1 MTLPGG
7 PADKLGN
14 RYEKWWTLS
23 ELVRMLGGE
32 TETIRIEVPGVDK
45 AEFVVTTGMRC
56 ELHQVKRSH
65 PNGKWSLAA
74 LGADGLL
81 QAIGQKLAGNDDRFV
96 FASGSDAR
104 ELADLRDAAK
114 DAESNAEFERHFL
127 KDDKRKKGF
136 EKLRDSWGC
145 DVPTAR
151 ERLRRIDIRTIDER
165 ELENKVRWGVEALF
179 LAKPAIVIAKLRS
192 LIEDSVHC
200 TISRQDLVTH
210 LTECGFPLR
219 CIRNPEHAR
228 RRGARSDRSLFGHRT
243 AETHPGNARPEG
255 GGENAAVTTG

>member
-7 PADKLGN
+7 PADKFGN

-23 ELVRMLGGE
+23 EFVRMLGGE
-32 TETIRIEVPGVDK
+32 TEAIRIEEPGVDK
-45 AEFVVTTGMRC
+45 AEFIVTTGTRR

-74 LGADGLL
+74 LKADGLL
-81 QAIGQKLAGNDDRFV
+81 EAIGGQLAGNDDRFV

-104 ELADLRDAAK
+104 ELTELCEAAW
-114 DAESNAEFERHFL
+114 DAESDAEFERHFL
-127 KDDKRKKGF
+127 EATERRKQF

-165 ELENKVRWGVEALF
+165 ELEN
-179 LAKPAIVIAKLRS
+179 
-192 LIEDSVHC
+192 
-200 TISRQDLVTH
+200 
-210 LTECGFPLR
+210 
-219 CIRNPEHAR
+219 
-228 RRGARSDRSLFGHRT
+228 
-243 AETHPGNARPEG
+243 
-255 GGENAAVTTG
+255 